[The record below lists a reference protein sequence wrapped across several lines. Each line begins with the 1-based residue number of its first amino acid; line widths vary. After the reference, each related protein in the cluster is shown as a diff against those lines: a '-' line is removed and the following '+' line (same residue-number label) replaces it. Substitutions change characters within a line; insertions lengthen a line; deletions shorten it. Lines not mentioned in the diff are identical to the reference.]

1 MTFNEGMQ
9 IDTSTTSSSGG
20 GRGPGRGIAVGG
32 GLGGLLIVV
41 VALFL
46 GVDPSTVI
54 PQQQQIDTGGV
65 EAPGFDLSQ
74 CKTGED
80 ANTDR
85 AVPRGGDGQLGGRRV
100 GSSCCPA
107 TRGRTSRLFTGQ
119 VDTGCGPATSDVG
132 PFYCPVDQTAYFDT
146 DFFQV
151 LVDQFG
157 SSGGPLA
164 QEYVVAHEYGHHVQN
179 LKGVLGRA
187 QQDPGQGA
195 TGGGVRTELQ
205 ADCYAGVW
213 AHYAA
218 ITKQESTGVPF
229 LEPLSDKD
237 IADALSAASSVGD
250 DRIQK
255 AADRPG
261 QSRGVDPRLVRATA
275 EVVHRRLPDRR
286 PEQVRHLRDQQP
298 WVGPHGRRRRRRAL
312 PRDVRRAGSLR
323 GNRNGHHRP
332 RRRHHR
338 LLPRRGGG
346 PRRRG
351 PMRHCG
357 NSTEPARRRRR
368 PGDDRGDARTT
379 RSCRSK
385 CTTPDWMSAS

>member
-9 IDTSTTSSSGG
+9 IDTSTTSTSGGGGG
-20 GRGPGRGIAVGG
+20 GRGIAIGG
-32 GLGGLLIVV
+32 GLGGLVIVV

-46 GVDPSTVI
+46 GVDPGTVL
-54 PQQQQIDTGGV
+54 PQQGQIGSAEGV
-65 EAPGFDLSQ
+65 ESPGFDLSQ
-74 CKTGED
+74 CKTGAD
-80 ANTDR
+80 ANNIVQCNVVATGNS
-85 AVPRGGDGQLGGRRV
+85 VDGVWEQLLPGY
-100 GSSCCPA
+100 
-107 TRGRTSRLFTGQ
+107 TRPHVRLFSGS

-164 QEYVVAHEYGHHVQN
+164 REYVVAHEFGHHVQN

-187 QQDPGQGA
+187 QQDPEGA
-195 TGGGVRTELQ
+195 TGGGVRAELQ

-213 AHYAA
+213 AHYAS

-255 AADRPG
+255 SATGRVNPESWTHG
-261 QSRGVDPRLVRATA
+261 SSEQRQKWFTVGYQTGDPDKCDTFATNN
-275 EVVHRRLPDRR
+275 L
-286 PEQVRHLRDQQP
+286 
-298 WVGPHGRRRRRRAL
+298 G
-312 PRDVRRAGSLR
+312 
-323 GNRNGHHRP
+323 
-332 RRRHHR
+332 
-338 LLPRRGGG
+338 
-346 PRRRG
+346 
-351 PMRHCG
+351 
-357 NSTEPARRRRR
+357 
-368 PGDDRGDARTT
+368 
-379 RSCRSK
+379 
-385 CTTPDWMSAS
+385 